1 MPSASADSKQDRSRV
16 FARFVHR
23 GSKCGSD
30 GECQTSKLENTELPS
45 RTRRTRACPTPP
57 PNARPES
64 HRQGNELH
72 TRRVPSEGP
81 PSSQTQHIESNQTNL
96 GKLLQR
102 DLLKQALA
110 RRRFSRGNGSSRCQ
124 DDRVCASSS
133 PSFYSLRACKHT
145 GASASAAQSAT
156 RAALPRSPPA
166 PALLQEA
173 HTVGPAAAA
182 QPSARGHAAARLS
195 RCSTVATGKDEPA
208 ARQQGAVAA
217 PPPASN
223 RPTRE
228 ATRARPPGLPSE
240 PGAPHSPPQPRSTTY
255 AAPACDGTGSSRH
268 APPLRPARPPAGPR
282 SALREGGPWPGVCVL
297 PARSLL
303 LRHLRAEGC
312 VSGHTSK

>member
-72 TRRVPSEGP
+72 TRRAPSEGP
-81 PSSQTQHIESNQTNL
+81 PSSQTQLIESNQTNL

-102 DLLKQALA
+102 DLLQQALA
-110 RRRFSRGNGSSRCQ
+110 CRRFSRGNGSSRCQ

-133 PSFYSLRACKHT
+133 PSLYSLRACKHT

-173 HTVGPAAAA
+173 HTVGPAA

-208 ARQQGAVAA
+208 ALQQGAVAA

-228 ATRARPPGLPSE
+228 ATRARPSALP
-240 PGAPHSPPQPRSTTY
+240 R
-255 AAPACDGTGSSRH
+255 
-268 APPLRPARPPAGPR
+268 PPLR
-282 SALREGGPWPGVCVL
+282 
-297 PARSLL
+297 ARSPALTSAAPQHYV
-303 LRHLRAEGC
+303 RRARL
-312 VSGHTSK
+312 